1 MKKVL
6 AVVAVVCVVC
16 VAGAALA
23 QPRAR
28 EEGRR
33 LPPQAMQGHQPKH
46 HQPQPHQPGQPRF
59 ERPAEFE
66 GTHCFCG
73 KGREDNRGKNL
84 GPHGM
89 PGMPGDFEGRGRRG
103 GMMFAPDMPE
113 EIKAKVVEA
122 KKLHIDLEA
131 ALSAKPIDKA
141 KALEIFGQIQ
151 KAEQEIKAWKF
162 SKKLERMEAF
172 RTQQELNRKKFTE
185 QKTEAPVPEAPAE
198 TTEKAE

>member
-6 AVVAVVCVVC
+6 AVIAVVAVVA
-16 VAGAALA
+16 VAGAAFA
-23 QPRAR
+23 QPKGRNDA
-28 EEGRR
+28 RR
-33 LPPQAMQGHQPKH
+33 LPPQAQQMQ
-46 HQPQPHQPGQPRF
+46 QPQQGQPMPQKQPGQRF
-59 ERPAEFE
+59 ERPE
-66 GTHCFCG
+66 GFNGAPCDCG
-73 KGREDNRGKNL
+73 RGFDRRQRDDRAGNF
-84 GPHGM
+84 GPH
-89 PGMPGDFEGRGRRG
+89 GMPGDFEGRGRR

-122 KKLHIDLEA
+122 AKLKIDLDA

-151 KAEQEIKAWKF
+151 KAEQEIEAWQF
-162 SKKLERMEAF
+162 GKKIERIEAF

-185 QKTEAPVPEAPAE
+185 QKPEAPAPEAPAE